1 MHIHI
6 YIFTVVTSCERRE
19 KREGGRER
27 KRENFANVSA
37 ESLGGRRE
45 ERGRGGNEDEIVWR
59 ISRGG
64 GGEKPSKTR
73 RRCVNNWGKRN
84 SRFRGARKLN
94 NVAPIPRETELD
106 PRRFRHR

>member
-1 MHIHI
+1 M
-6 YIFTVVTSCERRE
+6 VTSCERRE

-37 ESLGGRRE
+37 ESLGGRSE

-64 GGEKPSKTR
+64 GEKNPRKLVVAASITGEKETL
-73 RRCVNNWGKRN
+73 VFGE
-84 SRFRGARKLN
+84 RGN
-94 NVAPIPRETELD
+94 
-106 PRRFRHR
+106 